1 MKQTSNHELREI
13 IAEEFSYFIGKCVGI
28 RPCGDDASPA
38 TYYRDLP
45 PDMKVHVEVCVNRIA
60 VRLTG
65 QSPESG
71 EKLT

>member
-1 MKQTSNHELREI
+1 MKKTSRQEMREI

-45 PDMKVHVEVCVNRIA
+45 TDMKAHVEVCVDRIA
-60 VRLTG
+60 LRITG
-65 QSPESG
+65 QSPQTG
-71 EKLT
+71 EKVS